1 MPFANA
7 FYGSVPDLASNSL
20 IMLFISN
27 LGLPPQFKKSLKD
40 NIIPWFTNRT
50 QQWCMLDFR
59 CEHSRLVCNYVR
71 KPKATHWKGFPISCG
86 KVLCFMHSTY
96 TVIKHRN
103 INFCAVSH
111 PSQTWAHHMY
121 LFSSLSGLQLLRG
134 KGSCCEME
142 ALSVTRI
149 CAWINEIQP
158 TEWLLFAHTAAKK
171 SKTVQHTFD
180 AVAPSSNPHL
190 THYFPY
196 FTNTVTD
203 LSCSDTAA
211 NQANQRLP
219 KVTPEWHME
228 LAGVTVASHIVP
240 G

>member
-86 KVLCFMHSTY
+86 KVLYFMHSTY

-111 PSQTWAHHMY
+111 PSQTWAHHY
-121 LFSSLSGLQLLRG
+121 SPVSVDCSSSEARG
-134 KGSCCEME
+134 PAVRWRLC
-142 ALSVTRI
+142 
-149 CAWINEIQP
+149 Q
-158 TEWLLFAHTAAKK
+158 WLG
-171 SKTVQHTFD
+171 
-180 AVAPSSNPHL
+180 
-190 THYFPY
+190 Y
-196 FTNTVTD
+196 
-203 LSCSDTAA
+203 
-211 NQANQRLP
+211 
-219 KVTPEWHME
+219 
-228 LAGVTVASHIVP
+228 VP